1 MKNTIAQNIWK
12 PDYLKIFFDTC
23 KVLATSFY
31 RLPRVYFQYLVTL
44 VMIDMYI
51 CMWSPAGN
59 MLIQLNRR
67 LAA

>member
-31 RLPRVYFQYLVTL
+31 RLPRVYFQYRYLGNDRYVY
-44 VMIDMYI
+44 MYVV
-51 CMWSPAGN
+51 A
-59 MLIQLNRR
+59 RR
-67 LAA
+67 